1 MSTNRP
7 LALAVEAAATPGS
20 YGTAPDGFRLPE
32 RTRLGEVTLRVSNL
46 DRSLDFYSKLLG
58 FRVLEQ
64 SATRAVLGAV
74 GEARALIVLQEVP
87 GVAPVPDRGRLGLF
101 HVAIVVPTRGDLGRL
116 VQQLAARGVA
126 LGAGDHLV
134 SEAFY
139 LQDPDGLG
147 LELYRDRPRAEW
159 RRVNRELMMATDPVD
174 VAGVVA
180 AGAGSDWEGM
190 PAGTT
195 IGHVHLR
202 VGALEP
208 AAAFFSD
215 AMGFDLMVW
224 SYPGALFF
232 GAGGYHHHVG
242 TNIWGA
248 AGASPARA
256 DEAAL
261 VEWTIE
267 LHDAEGI
274 TAGDALDA
282 VAEGLRRGGFAIERD
297 ALGEVVTQDPWGT
310 AVRLRRVDV

>member
-1 MSTNRP
+1 LSTNRP

-46 DRSLDFYSKLLG
+46 ERSLDFYAKLLG

-147 LELYRDRPRAEW
+147 LELYRDRPRTEW
-159 RRVNRELMMATDPVD
+159 RRVNREL
-174 VAGVVA
+174 
-180 AGAGSDWEGM
+180 
-190 PAGTT
+190 
-195 IGHVHLR
+195 R
-202 VGALEP
+202 
-208 AAAFFSD
+208 
-215 AMGFDLMVW
+215 
-224 SYPGALFF
+224 
-232 GAGGYHHHVG
+232 
-242 TNIWGA
+242 
-248 AGASPARA
+248 
-256 DEAAL
+256 
-261 VEWTIE
+261 EW
-267 LHDAEGI
+267 
-274 TAGDALDA
+274 
-282 VAEGLRRGGFAIERD
+282 LRREREATGRGCPLVRRLAMCICASEHLSRRPHSSRMRW
-297 ALGEVVTQDPWGT
+297 ALT
-310 AVRLRRVDV
+310 